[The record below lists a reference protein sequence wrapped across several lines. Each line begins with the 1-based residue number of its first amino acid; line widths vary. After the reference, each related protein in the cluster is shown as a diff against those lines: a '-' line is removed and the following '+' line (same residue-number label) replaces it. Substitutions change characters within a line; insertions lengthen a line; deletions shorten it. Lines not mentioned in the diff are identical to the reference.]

1 MNWLKRRLKKWLV
14 PEEIL
19 IGDEPVYDTMR
30 VAASPNMSFTIYN
43 AVGGKVVEF
52 RSCNQNKE
60 YGTSLSMYIIPS
72 DADFGERISKI
83 VTLESLKG

>member
-1 MNWLKRRLKKWLV
+1 MNWLKHRVNRWLHS
-14 PEEIL
+14 ITSSKL
-19 IGDEPVYDTMR
+19 EPVYNNSIS
-30 VAASPNMSFTIYN
+30 AAPNMSFNIYN

-52 RSCNQNKE
+52 RSCNPNE
-60 YGTSLSMYIIPS
+60 DYRTNASIYIIPS